1 MGRKGTYVD
10 TDELNRQLGEE
21 IVNNELT
28 DDQIL
33 RLALKE
39 TTPEEIM
46 REQGELWTIGLCQ
59 YIQHYAEVK
68 AHGEPEI

>member
-1 MGRKGTYVD
+1 MGSASKM
-10 TDELNRQLGEE
+10 NRMLGEA
-21 IVNNELT
+21 IVENELT

-39 TTPEEIM
+39 TTPEDIM

-59 YIQHYAEVK
+59 YVQHYAEVK
-68 AHGEPEI
+68 AHRDTE